1 MKITKSQLN
10 QIING
15 ELNEIFGFGKKKK
28 ADPEHD
34 RVSRLMRNET
44 SKLMRLQDEIRVNSP
59 RTAEELQSV
68 VNAMTEAFQYLETS
82 HLK

>member
-10 QIING
+10 QIINE

-34 RVSRLMRNET
+34 RVYRLMRDET
-44 SKLMRLQDEIRVNSP
+44 SKLMRLQNEIRVNSP
-59 RTAEELQSV
+59 RTADALQSV
-68 VNAMTEAFQYLETS
+68 VEAMGEVFQYLETS

>member
-1 MKITKSQLN
+1 MKITKPQLK
-10 QIING
+10 QIINE
-15 ELNEIFGFGKKKK
+15 ELNEILGFGKK

-34 RVSRLMRNET
+34 RVYRLMRDET

-59 RTAEELQSV
+59 STAEALQSV
-68 VNAMTEAFQYLETS
+68 VEAMGEVFQYLETS